1 MKKISASNKMARAI
15 QGPNQATNFMNSN
28 HRRIFRSA
36 GGRYFVRTVEG
47 KKQYAPKASYHSM
60 PGNNKTSAVHASHSI
75 PRAIRPKGLRARKSA
90 GSRFYPVPVGLGN
103 RGLGP
108 NMRALFAEPAAPKRR
123 GRAPKYTSNNN
134 RKAAKRAA
142 ARKYYARK
150 RAGLLNLPRL

>member
-36 GGRYFVRTVEG
+36 GGRYFVRTAEG
-47 KKQYAPKASYHSM
+47 SKQYKPKASYHSM

-75 PRAIRPKGLRARKSA
+75 PAAIRPKGLRARKST

-108 NMRALFAEPAAPKRR
+108 NMRALFATPEAPKRR
-123 GRAPKYTSNNN
+123 GRAPKYTSNEN

-150 RAGLLNLPRL
+150 RAGLLNMPRL